1 MVNEPSSCTY
11 IMEVHTNKLCKHPL
25 FKPPASQKPLA
36 ITCSP
41 ALPEEHYQKYL
52 AAVGRL
58 EDPQ

>member
-1 MVNEPSSCTY
+1 
-11 IMEVHTNKLCKHPL
+11 MEVHTNKLCKHPL